1 MKTYLILEDT
11 HKGVDVEVRWESSG
25 LTDHLETSLSMNLM
39 ANLVEDI
46 RKMAKVGAIRLEK
59 EKV

>member
-1 MKTYLILEDT
+1 MKAYLILEDT
-11 HKGVDVEVRWESSG
+11 HKGVDVEVRWEGSG
-25 LTDHLETSLSMNLM
+25 LTDNLHQSLSMNLL

>member
-1 MKTYLILEDT
+1 MKAYLILNDT
-11 HKGVDVEVRWESSG
+11 PKGVDVEVRWEGSG

-46 RKMAKVGAIRLEK
+46 RKMARVGAIRLEK
-59 EKV
+59 ENV